1 MRPTG
6 DRSPTV
12 LPGQRR
18 YERYERSRP
27 PVAGLGLRLVRLLE
41 PVSVVRW
48 VPWSA
53 ARLALPL
60 GLALENGWPIKRMR
74 VFMGGGTDG
83 VVCWV
88 NRRV

>member
-1 MRPTG
+1 MRLTG
-6 DRSPTV
+6 DRSPFV

-18 YERYERSRP
+18 RGLVRLL
-27 PVAGLGLRLVRLLE
+27 VAGLGLRLARLLE

-48 VPWSA
+48 APWLA